1 MISAPGIPGVVFGSM
16 SDGDGRFDRGTRES
30 IANSV
35 GIADD
40 WATVSQV
47 HGATVVTVERPGHHG
62 EADGLV
68 TRQRGLP
75 LVVATADCAPVAL
88 VGQHSVAMVHAG
100 WRGVAAGIV
109 AGAASAI
116 TRGGDTVV
124 AAVIGPHIG
133 PCCYEV
139 GHEVI
144 DAMGGH
150 EATTAWGT
158 LSADLAS
165 AIRSQL
171 AGVTVV
177 STGQCTMDDITY
189 ASHRRD
195 ATPHRQIA
203 IAWIP

>member
-1 MISAPGIPGVVFGSM
+1 MISAPGVPGVVFGSL
-16 SDGDGRFDRGTRES
+16 SDGDGRVDRLSRES
-30 IANSV
+30 IASSI
-35 GIADD
+35 GIADE

-47 HGATVVTVERPGHHG
+47 HGATVVTVDRPGQYG

-68 TRQRGLP
+68 TTNRGLP

-88 VGQHSVAMVHAG
+88 VGQRSVSMVHAG

-109 AGAASAI
+109 AEGVSAI
-116 TRGGDTVV
+116 TRDGDTVV

-139 GHEVI
+139 GNEVI
-144 DAMGGH
+144 DAIGGH

-158 LSADLAS
+158 RSADLES

-171 AGVTVV
+171 AGVPVV
-177 STGQCTMDDITY
+177 STGQCTMDDVSY

-195 ATPHRQIA
+195 ATPHRQMA